1 MARLSAQGV
10 ASAEVQQS
18 PTQSVNT
25 TSEDTNNETV
35 PPFFNTTFSTHR
47 VSPMYIGKSRL
58 TNQRLQVIASRLR
71 DTLVGDVVRGIQLRL
86 EAVDTSLGQV
96 GALKGVRIEW
106 FHASTFL
113 GEDATGLDLEAPRGD
128 QSDIP
133 YDQKQ
138 GLWISIE
145 HENAAYAA
153 ILLPGL
159 SDSSDSRQIDDK
171 SRFLHLPLLLMRM
184 PQQLKSVVAGWL
196 AASFDCRVSRVT
208 LGTKTILGI
217 WESWVANEG
226 QNDRGIDFTI
236 TLTFNAPLQASD
248 ALTTIDKPQ
257 TQDEDSASPGLR
269 SIDITISA
277 QDLRRFVRSGEKS
290 SVPRDASWLRD
301 ARERRRLAGGNTDDG
316 WAWRTKGPSE
326 KSPFTDALGLYL
338 HHHLALNLFHP
349 SVHVTQISC
358 AGFVLG
364 QSRLKII
371 MHGEISQSLSRAAW
385 SFVAQLGQRVKG
397 EQLPQVFANQPE
409 V

>member
-47 VSPMYIGKSRL
+47 VSPMHIGKSRL
-58 TNQRLQVIASRLR
+58 SNQRLQIIASRLR

-86 EAVDTSLGQV
+86 EAADTPLGQV

-113 GEDATGLDLEAPRGD
+113 GEDAIDIDLEVPRGD
-128 QSDIP
+128 QSDLP
-133 YDQKQ
+133 DDQKQ

-153 ILLPGL
+153 VLLPGL
-159 SDSSDSRQIDDK
+159 SDSTGSRQMDDK

-184 PQQLKSVVAGWL
+184 PQQLKSIVADWL

-217 WESWVANEG
+217 WESWVATEG
-226 QNDRGIDFTI
+226 LNDRGVDFTI
-236 TLTFNAPLQASD
+236 TLSFNAPLQARDSQK
-248 ALTTIDKPQ
+248 AIDNSQ
-257 TQDEDSASPGLR
+257 TQDEDLASPGLR

-290 SVPRDASWLRD
+290 NVPGDAWQGD
-301 ARERRRLAGGNTDDG
+301 ARERRRLAGRNADDG
-316 WAWRTKGPSE
+316 WAWRTQESSE
-326 KSPFTDALGLYL
+326 KSPFTNALGLYL
-338 HHHLALNLFHP
+338 HHHIALNLFHP
-349 SVHVTQISC
+349 SVRVTQISC

-371 MHGEISQSLSRAAW
+371 MPGEINQSLSRAAW

-397 EQLPQVFANQPE
+397 EQLPQVFANQS
-409 V
+409 VV